1 MQFVKKKFRYIVLLN
16 FLQQII
22 NVVSYDHATL
32 CCYCYLSKTL
42 KNVRMFACVCVCVK
56 HKLNF
61 LVLHHSLVRMKHA
74 I

>member
-42 KNVRMFACVCVCVK
+42 KNVRMFACVCVCVCE
-56 HKLNF
+56 
-61 LVLHHSLVRMKHA
+61 A
-74 I
+74 